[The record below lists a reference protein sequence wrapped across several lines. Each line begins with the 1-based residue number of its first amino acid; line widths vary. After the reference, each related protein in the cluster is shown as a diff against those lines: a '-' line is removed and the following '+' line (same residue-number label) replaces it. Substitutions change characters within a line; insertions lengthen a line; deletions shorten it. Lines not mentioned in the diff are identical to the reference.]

1 MIPMRGAG
9 RDRQM
14 TVGDD
19 YEEFDQALRCS
30 HDALNRMRR
39 AAERGTG
46 CHLTAE
52 MIQSLSLTI
61 VGSMWAEGDP
71 RHD

>member
-14 TVGDD
+14 TEDNDAFHQELGD
-19 YEEFDQALRCS
+19 A

-52 MIQSLSLTI
+52 MVQALSVTVI
-61 VGSMWAEGDP
+61 GSMWVEPDP
-71 RHD
+71 RNPE